1 MKRFPSGEKGMGSFG
16 RLQGAVGEAGR
27 FEHKKGDERGGIRR
41 RAGVNREQ
49 TGTWDAK
56 KGPFTVRLR
65 SGGCGER
72 KKEEPW
78 GTASGSA
85 PVQAQGR
92 ERNAVSA
99 LGEKTER
106 GCSDEGGEKEG
117 AFGKIQERNRNFA
130 GLRG

>member
-1 MKRFPSGEKGMGSFG
+1 MAGCKVRSGKP
-16 RLQGAVGEAGR
+16 GR
-27 FEHKKGDERGGIRR
+27 FEHKKGGERGGIPAESWSKQ
-41 RAGVNREQ
+41 RADGNLGR
-49 TGTWDAK
+49 K

-78 GTASGSA
+78 GRQAEGSERDAVYRNGSGSA
-85 PVQAQGR
+85 PVRAQGR
-92 ERNAVSA
+92 ERNAVSV

>member
-1 MKRFPSGEKGMGSFG
+1 MAGCKVRSGKP
-16 RLQGAVGEAGR
+16 GR

-56 KGPFTVRLR
+56 KGPFTVCLR

-78 GTASGSA
+78 GTAAVLRRCGRRDGNGTPYRFWVRRQKEDVRTREGRRRELLEKSGRYRKGIEIS
-85 PVQAQGR
+85 QA
-92 ERNAVSA
+92 
-99 LGEKTER
+99 
-106 GCSDEGGEKEG
+106 
-117 AFGKIQERNRNFA
+117 
-130 GLRG
+130 

>member
-1 MKRFPSGEKGMGSFG
+1 MAGCKVRSGKP
-16 RLQGAVGEAGR
+16 GR
-27 FEHKKGDERGGIRR
+27 FEHKKGGERGGIRR

-56 KGPFTVRLR
+56 RAIYRPPAIRRMRGTEK
-65 SGGCGER
+65 ER
-72 KKEEPW
+72 AV
-78 GTASGSA
+78 GDGSGSA

-92 ERNAVSA
+92 ERNAVSV
-99 LGEKTER
+99 LGEKTE

-117 AFGKIQERNRNFA
+117 AFGKIRAVQERNRNFA